1 MMAGELTKAGIA
13 ALSYHAGLSDGGAC
27 HGAAEMGARGTV
39 QGESNWTTTKLPG
52 VIVHAYGSKQGLI
65 NPSAA

>member
-1 MMAGELTKAGIA
+1 MAGELTKAGIA
-13 ALSYHAGLSDGGAC
+13 ALSYHAGLSDGDRVMAQQ
-27 HGAAEMGARGTV
+27 RWV
-39 QGESNWTTTKLPG
+39 QEEQCKVSPTGQLPG